1 MFTMFE
7 RSWQMFKAS
16 YAVLRQDKELMLFP
30 LLSAIGLIA
39 VTITFVIPMAAL
51 GIFETASTTTSQ
63 NGEVALSDGQTVT
76 LAVIGFLYYFIS
88 YLIIIYSNSA
98 LIGAAMMRLRGEDPT
113 VQDGFRIAS
122 SRLGTIV
129 GYALIAATV
138 GMILQSLRNNRRN
151 IISQIVGS
159 LLGMAWS
166 LLTFLVVPVLVME
179 NVGPIEAIK
188 RSSSLLKRTWGENL
202 TANIGM
208 GLLQFLAMLAVGLV
222 IGLPLYLLVTV
233 VNTTIVTIFAIAVVV
248 IAMAIVALFFS
259 AIMGIFQAALYNY
272 AIGGEADTFF
282 DPALVRGAFQRE

>member
-1 MFTMFE
+1 MFTMLE
-7 RSWQMFKAS
+7 RSWQLFKAS

-39 VTITFVIPMAAL
+39 VTITFVVPMAAL
-51 GIFETASTTTSQ
+51 GIFETVSTTSTQ
-63 NGEVALSDGQTVT
+63 GGEVVLSDGQTVT
-76 LAVIGFLYYFIS
+76 LAVIGFLYYFVS
-88 YLIIIYSNSA
+88 YLIIIFSNSA

-122 SRLGTIV
+122 SRLGPIV

-179 NVGPIEAIK
+179 NAGPIEAIK
-188 RSSSLLKRTWGENL
+188 RSSSLLKQTWGENIA
-202 TANIGM
+202 ANVGV
-208 GLLQFLAMLAVGLV
+208 GLFQFLAMLAVGLV

-272 AIGGEADTFF
+272 ATGGEADTFF

>member
-122 SRLGTIV
+122 SRLGPIV

-272 AIGGEADTFF
+272 ATGGEADTFF